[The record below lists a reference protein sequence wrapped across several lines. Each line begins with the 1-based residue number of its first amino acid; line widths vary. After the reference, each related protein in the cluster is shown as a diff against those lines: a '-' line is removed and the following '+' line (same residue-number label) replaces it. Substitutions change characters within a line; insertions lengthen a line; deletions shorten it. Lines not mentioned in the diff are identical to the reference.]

1 MNQILFI
8 KIEKNKYKKIFK
20 IQLVVSL
27 ISIIII
33 LIYFI
38 NNYIN
43 EKKFENIS
51 SIINNNLK
59 LSSIYEINKIKTEES
74 LYFGKIIIEKIN
86 LENVV
91 FNKYSEEL
99 LKISPCKFYGGKFE
113 EKGNIC
119 IAGHNYNDNRFFSR
133 LDELELKDIIKL
145 IDVNGKFYEYQ
156 IYEIYET
163 DEDDLNPLKSKKDYE
178 LTLITCDNLNNKRI
192 IIKAFR
198 I

>member
-1 MNQILFI
+1 MNQILEI
-8 KIEKNKYKKIFK
+8 KIEKNKYRNFFK
-20 IQLVVSL
+20 IQLFASL
-27 ISIIII
+27 ISIIIL
-33 LIYFI
+33 LIYFLS
-38 NNYIN
+38 NYIN
-43 EKKFENIS
+43 EKKYEKIS
-51 SIINNNLK
+51 EIIDNNLK
-59 LSSIYEINKIKTEES
+59 LSFIYEINKRKTEES
-74 LYFGKIIIEKIN
+74 LYFGKIFIEKIN

-99 LKISPCKFYGGKFE
+99 LKISPCKFYGDKIE

-119 IAGHNYNDNRFFSR
+119 IAGHNYNDDRFFSR
-133 LDELELKDIIKL
+133 LDELELKDTIKL
-145 IDVNGKFYEYQ
+145 LDFNGKYYEYQ

-163 DEDDLNPLKSKKDYE
+163 DENDMNPLKNKKDYE